1 MNQINPAYTP
11 NTPPLLRKG
20 VVYVPVLGHA
30 LQLGLRPF
38 DLLLAGRRQHGDV
51 FSLKLAT
58 QMAAMFSGPAAN
70 EAYFRAPDDQ
80 LSQREVYQ
88 FTVPVFGRGVAYDVQ
103 PELMSEQLTFL
114 HPALRE
120 ARLRRY
126 VQFFHEELDR
136 YFTAWGDEG
145 TADIYTTTNELTV
158 FMAGRCLLGKY
169 FRDHMTTEFAALYH
183 TLEESLNVIS
193 FLAPNAPLPQL
204 RKRDKA
210 RIEVSKLFARVTQQ
224 RREQG
229 VVEEDFVQSLLE
241 ARYKDGRAL
250 SDEEITGLVLAA
262 LFGGQH
268 TSAALSAWGVIEAL
282 RNPYVLPPLLREQ
295 ERVLGERDSVTMD
308 DIKAMPV
315 LERLALETERMHPP
329 FFLLARKV
337 MRDYSYG
344 KWTIP
349 AGWIAM
355 TSPWLSH
362 RLPEVWHDPERFD
375 PDRFAPPRE
384 EHRRVN
390 YSLITFGGGKHRCVG
405 MSFGFLQVRVLMNYI
420 LRNFELSLVDGNPLP
435 NMTNMVV
442 GPKHPC
448 LVRYRRRKSRV
459 ITSVPSRG
467 VTWAAMD
474 AKTGKPA
481 ETTPKA
487 QGGCPVAH
495 TDPASSPTATTAP
508 TPATSES

>member
-20 VVYVPVLGHA
+20 VAYVPVLGHA
-30 LQLGLRPF
+30 LQLGVRPF
-38 DLLLAGRRQHGDV
+38 ELLLAGRKQHGDV
-51 FSLKLAT
+51 FALKLAT
-58 QMAAMFSGPAAN
+58 QMAAMFSGPQAN

-136 YFTAWGDEG
+136 YFAALPPEG
-145 TADIYTTTNELTV
+145 TLDIYTTTNELTV

-169 FRDHMTTEFAALYH
+169 FREHMTTEFAALYH

-204 RKRDKA
+204 RRRDKA
-210 RIEVSKLFARVTQQ
+210 RIEVSKLFSRVTRQ

-250 SDEEITGLVLAA
+250 TDEEITGLVLAA

-295 ERVLGERDSVTMD
+295 ERVLGERDNVVME

-315 LERLALETERMHPP
+315 LERLALETERTHPP

-384 EHRRVN
+384 EHRKVN
-390 YSLITFGGGKHRCVG
+390 YSMITFGGGKHRCVG
-405 MSFGFLQVRVLMNYI
+405 MSFGFLQVRVILNYL
-420 LRNFELSLVDGNPLP
+420 LRNFELSLIDGNPRP

-448 LVRYRRRKSRV
+448 LVQYRRRKTRV
-459 ITSVPSRG
+459 ITSVPG
-467 VTWAAMD
+467 KNVTWAVQESAGSSKSETV
-474 AKTGKPA
+474 AK
-481 ETTPKA
+481 
-487 QGGCPVAH
+487 CPVAH
-495 TDPASSPTATTAP
+495 DDPSLNPASPPTVAGN
-508 TPATSES
+508 